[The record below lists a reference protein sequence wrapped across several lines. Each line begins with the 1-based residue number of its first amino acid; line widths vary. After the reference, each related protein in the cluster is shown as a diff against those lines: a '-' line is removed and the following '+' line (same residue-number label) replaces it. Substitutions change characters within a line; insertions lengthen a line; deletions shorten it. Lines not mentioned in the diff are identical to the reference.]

1 MKELVKIVEFQK
13 DEVGRFYVGLFVV
26 DENTPCLK
34 VNEKYF
40 VLDEDILGE
49 ILEVPTG
56 ELGIVKVTIS
66 SVLKMLI
73 VKREDTL
80 LGEGV
85 YKKALKLE
93 YQLLFEMVNKV
104 LLPWDERRS
113 IVSIADLVLIEAL
126 ASFTSIILPGIMI
139 EHMMKVEIFKDW
151 KHGPPYGFLL
161 TKVSEHFDV
170 PLRKVIMGTRKK
182 MFTMSTLE
190 ECECVLKGCVS
201 INSTD
206 FQLFEA

>member
-1 MKELVKIVEFQK
+1 M
-13 DEVGRFYVGLFVV
+13 
-26 DENTPCLK
+26 
-34 VNEKYF
+34 
-40 VLDEDILGE
+40 
-49 ILEVPTG
+49 
-56 ELGIVKVTIS
+56 
-66 SVLKMLI
+66 
-73 VKREDTL
+73 KREVTL
-80 LGEGV
+80 SGERV
-85 YKKALKLE
+85 YKKAFKPE
-93 YQLLFEMVNKV
+93 YQLLFEMVKKV
-104 LLPWDERRS
+104 SLPRAERRS
-113 IVSIADLVLIEAL
+113 IASIADLFLIEAL
-126 ASFTSIILPGIMI
+126 AYFTSISISGIMI

>member
-139 EHMMKVEIFKDW
+139 EHMMKVASFKYR
-151 KHGPPYGFLL
+151 KHDLSYRFLL
-161 TKVSEHFDV
+161 IKALEHFDV
-170 PLRKVIMGTRKK
+170 QLGKATMGTRKQ
-182 MFTMSTLE
+182 MFIMSTLK
-190 ECECVLKGCVS
+190 ECECMLKK
-201 INSTD
+201 
-206 FQLFEA
+206 